1 MGCSTTE
8 DNCVA
13 ENTKVSQMNIRRVKT
28 VNYSSIPKDNT
39 NKSNK
44 NLKVAKSAG
53 TTKKKKVES
62 LDENSSAEAGEVS
75 HAAKTIEQPKPS
87 PPSKNSH
94 KYEVN
99 KKSEEVEIKEMD
111 GRNETL
117 KNLMIE
123 IKERVEKRDEETSP
137 RDVLLALGYNLQLD
151 YQDEGNQELLTTV
164 RQLVIP
170 LNSAEKLAKR
180 CADEEVTTVARG
192 SSGL

>member
-87 PPSKNSH
+87 PPS
-94 KYEVN
+94 